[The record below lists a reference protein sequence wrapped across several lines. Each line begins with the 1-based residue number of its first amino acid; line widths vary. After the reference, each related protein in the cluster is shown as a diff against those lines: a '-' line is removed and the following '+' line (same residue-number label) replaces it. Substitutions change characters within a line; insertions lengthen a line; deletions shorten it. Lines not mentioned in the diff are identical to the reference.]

1 MSKNKKSGNKTQK
14 PAAKPVAAAP
24 APVKSAPQVKTPE
37 KKDEKAAP
45 KPTTK
50 PATTRKVDPQVAGMV
65 ANLNPS
71 TSTLDAN
78 HRVELMGLG
87 VKMFHDDPTAP
98 QRYGEEFVNN
108 MNEVLAVG
116 IAGEIAHEAY
126 YGKEGFAA
134 AINKAALPALKAACE
149 AIGAPLNEKLLPAPK
164 QDGTIEVPAIAIKPS
179 KETKETLKE
188 EEKLRNEK
196 PELDVKK
203 ILESENPDAAH
214 IAALKYL
221 FIMQNGKGMIQ
232 TLSDA
237 IEFEREYLIAK
248 SNSEDATKR
257 IKGYDHA
264 RILDHICREIQP
276 TLIYR
281 GIGRGLVEA
290 YSTYGNLVG
299 PFLIFRDAAVAKDG
313 KSPYTDAEL
322 ANIVKVMIKW
332 ICTTEVA
339 NTTKVIN
346 SLDKKNEK
354 YKETVATL
362 NKSMQHYK
370 DILEGIEI
378 VSYEYADKFPE
389 YTDYEG
395 DDKNLLNKKSIANK
409 LAGRICKTYYGK
421 ALSKQSYK
429 NLVHNIQQRVGVIL
443 NLFVDGS
450 AINSNYAES
459 NITELIEITAEEKV
473 AARKAAAQEK
483 AESTAPAEKAGE
495 EGSKKE

>member
-14 PAAKPVAAAP
+14 PAAKPAAAAP
-24 APVKSAPQVKTPE
+24 APVKEAPKVKTPE
-37 KKDEKAAP
+37 KKDEK
-45 KPTTK
+45 TTK
-50 PATTRKVDPQVAGMV
+50 VAKPASQQKAAPQVAGMV
-65 ANLNPS
+65 AQLNPS

-149 AIGAPLNEKLLPAPK
+149 AIGAPLNEKLLPAPNS
-164 QDGTIEVPAIAIKPS
+164 DGTIEVPAVAIKPS
-179 KETKETLKE
+179 KETKEALKE

-203 ILESENPDAAH
+203 ILASEDPKSAH
-214 IAALKYL
+214 IAALKFL
-221 FIMQNGKGMIQ
+221 FIIQNGKGMIQ
-232 TLSDA
+232 TLSEA
-237 IEFEREYLIAK
+237 IEFERQYLIEK
-248 SNSEDATKR
+248 SDSDSVKER

-276 TLIYR
+276 TLIYT
-281 GIGRGLVEA
+281 GIGRGLVNA
-290 YSTYGNLVG
+290 YSSYGNLVG

-313 KSPYTDAEL
+313 SCPYSDTEL

-332 ICTTEVA
+332 ICTTEIDK
-339 NTTKVIN
+339 TTKVIN
-346 SLDKKNEK
+346 ALDKKNEK
-354 YKETVATL
+354 YNETVATL
-362 NKSMQHYK
+362 NKSVQHYK
-370 DILEGIEI
+370 DILEGIET
-378 VSYEYADKFPE
+378 VSYEYADKFAE

-395 DDKNLLNKKSIANK
+395 DDKNMLSKKSIANK

-429 NLVHNIQQRVGVIL
+429 NLVHNIQQRIGVIL

-450 AINSNYAES
+450 VINTNYAES
-459 NITELIEITAEEKV
+459 NITELIAFTDEEKV

-483 AESTAPAEKAGE
+483 AESEAPTENAGE
-495 EGSKKE
+495 EGSKKA

>member
-1 MSKNKKSGNKTQK
+1 MSKNKKSGNKNQK
-14 PAAKPVAAAP
+14 SAAKPAAAAP
-24 APVKSAPQVKTPE
+24 APVKEAPKVKTPE
-37 KKDEKAAP
+37 KKDEKTT
-45 KPTTK
+45 KVTK
-50 PATTRKVDPQVAGMV
+50 PAPQQKTAPQVAGMV
-65 ANLNPS
+65 AQLNPN

-116 IAGEIAHEAY
+116 IAGEIAHEAT
-126 YGKEGFAA
+126 YGHEGFAA

-164 QDGTIEVPAIAIKPS
+164 TDGTIEVPAIAVKPS

-203 ILESENPDAAH
+203 ILASEDPQAMH

-221 FIMQNGKGMIQ
+221 FIIQNGKGMIQ
-232 TLSDA
+232 TLSEA
-237 IEFEREYLIAK
+237 IEFERQYLIEKSDSDAAK
-248 SNSEDATKR
+248 ER
-257 IKGYDHA
+257 IKAYDHS

-276 TLIYR
+276 TLIYT
-281 GIGRGLVEA
+281 GIGRGLVNA
-290 YSTYGNLVG
+290 YSSYGNLVG

-313 KSPYTDAEL
+313 SCPYSDAEL
-322 ANIVKVMIKW
+322 ADIVKVMIKW
-332 ICTTEVA
+332 ICTTEIEK
-339 NTTKVIN
+339 TTKVIDA
-346 SLDKKNEK
+346 LDKKNEK

-362 NKSMQHYK
+362 NKSIQHYK
-370 DILEGIEI
+370 DILEGIET

-389 YTDYEG
+389 YTGYEG
-395 DDKNLLNKKSIANK
+395 DDKDMLNKKSIANK

-429 NLVHNIQQRVGVIL
+429 NLVHNIQQRIGVIL

-450 AINSNYAES
+450 ALNTNYAES
-459 NITELIEITAEEKV
+459 NITELIAFTDEEKV

-483 AESTAPAEKAGE
+483 AETEAPAEKAGE